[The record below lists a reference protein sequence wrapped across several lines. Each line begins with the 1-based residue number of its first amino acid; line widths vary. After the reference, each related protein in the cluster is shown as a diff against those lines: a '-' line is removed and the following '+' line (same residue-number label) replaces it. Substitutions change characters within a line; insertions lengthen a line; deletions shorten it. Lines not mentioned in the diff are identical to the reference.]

1 MNYLSLQQVS
11 LAYQGKRVVHE
22 VDLQLSE
29 GQIGCLLGPSG
40 CGKTTLLRAIAGFE
54 PLINGSITLQGQVI
68 SHAELSIPP
77 EKRGIGMVF
86 QDYALFPHLSV
97 ADNIAFG
104 IRQQSAKARKQRV
117 EQLLELV
124 KLPGFG
130 KRYPHELSGGQQQ
143 RVALARALAPC
154 PRLLLLDEPFGSQD
168 MELRERLAREV
179 REILKQEAI
188 TALLVTHDQYE
199 AFAMAD
205 EIGVMQA
212 GDLQQW
218 GTAEQLYQQPANTF
232 VASFIGKGAWLPGVV
247 GSLSRVHTALGTLQ
261 APTGWPVY
269 QNVQVLMRPDRVQMT
284 TDTDCCQ
291 GRIVERLFRGT
302 HFLYSVE
309 LADKNRLLVM
319 SSVHERYEVG
329 ETVGLGLTEQP
340 CHGSVETV
348 YA

>member
-1 MNYLSLQQVS
+1 MNYLTLQQVS
-11 LAYQGKRVVHE
+11 LAYQGKSVVHE

-104 IRQQSAKARKQRV
+104 IRQQSVKARKQRV

-124 KLPGFG
+124 KLPSFG

-205 EIGVMQA
+205 EIGVMQL
-212 GDLQQW
+212 GYLQQW

-232 VASFIGKGAWLPGVV
+232 VASFIGKGALLPGVV
-247 GSLSRVHTALGTLQ
+247 GSSSFVHTAVGTLQ

-269 QNVQVLMRPDRVQMT
+269 QNVQVLIRPDRVQMT
-284 TDTDCCQ
+284 TDTDGCQ

-309 LADKNRLLVM
+309 MADKNRLLVM
-319 SSVHERYEVG
+319 SPVHERHEVG
-329 ETVGLGLTEQP
+329 ETVGLGLTGQP
-340 CHGSVETV
+340 CHGSFETV